1 MFRVSTDFP
10 RGRSWANPVKRW
22 TDAEK
27 WQQVLT
33 PAGCPFCPLEP
44 WDRFHVELPASWVLI
59 PEEAALP
66 GYVLVVSKRHVI
78 EPYQLAP
85 DDSRSFWNDCMRT
98 AAALASLIR
107 PVKTNYE
114 IHGNTVPHLHL
125 HIFPRFIGDPFER
138 GPIDPHGVQRIRRT
152 PEQREALRAAVAAGS
167 H

>member
-1 MFRVSTDFP
+1 MSTDFP

-22 TDAEK
+22 TDPEK
-27 WQQVLT
+27 WEQVLT
-33 PAGCPFCPLEP
+33 AEGCPFCPLEP
-44 WDRFHVELPASWVLI
+44 WDRFYVELPSSRVLI

-66 GYVLVVSKRHVI
+66 GYVLVVSKRHVV

-85 DDSRSFWNDCMRT
+85 DDSASFWTDCMR
-98 AAALASLIR
+98 AAAAVACLIR

-138 GPIDPHGVQRIRRT
+138 GPIDPHGVPRTRRT
-152 PEQREALRAAVAAGS
+152 PEEREALRAAIAAGAG
-167 H
+167 